1 MKEVFTMRVTH
12 YPNEKLFKAED
23 NGKEMGRISYSESE
37 KMIIIDSTQVDP
49 LYKGQKIGDQLV
61 EAVVKFAR
69 DTQKKIVPLCP
80 FAKAYFEKR
89 PGQYTDVL
97 DK

>member
-1 MKEVFTMRVTH
+1 MRVTH

-69 DTQKKIVPLCP
+69 DAQKKIIPLCP
-80 FAKAYFEKR
+80 FSKAYFEKR
-89 PGQYTDVL
+89 PDQYTDLL

>member
-1 MKEVFTMRVTH
+1 MKITH
-12 YPNEKLFKAED
+12 DPSGKLFRAKDDE
-23 NGKEMGRISYSESE
+23 KEMGKISYSESE
-37 KMIIIDSTQVDP
+37 KIIIIDSTQVDP
-49 LYKGQKIGDQLV
+49 LYKGQKIGDQLI

-69 DTQKKIVPLCP
+69 EAQKKIIPLCP

-89 PGQYTDVL
+89 PSQYTDVL